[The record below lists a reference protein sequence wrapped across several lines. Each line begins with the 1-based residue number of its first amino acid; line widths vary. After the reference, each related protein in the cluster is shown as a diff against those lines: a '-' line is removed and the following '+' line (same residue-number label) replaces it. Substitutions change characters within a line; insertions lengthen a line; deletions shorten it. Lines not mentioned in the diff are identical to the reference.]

1 MDLSKAE
8 SKLQKDIMKQRQEH
22 LDKQNAEKATKESD
36 QPPVEDDKE
45 VAEEEQRPTGI
56 VQPKYKV
63 VHTFAV
69 NMMDAWEGHKG
80 TAEEGVLQKK
90 NQLPV
95 ELNVTIF
102 ATFADGMKDA
112 KLEIN
117 ERTLVF
123 EYPNLYYL
131 D

>member
-1 MDLSKAE
+1 
-8 SKLQKDIMKQRQEH
+8 
-22 LDKQNAEKATKESD
+22 
-36 QPPVEDDKE
+36 
-45 VAEEEQRPTGI
+45 
-56 VQPKYKV
+56 
-63 VHTFAV
+63 
-69 NMMDAWEGHKG
+69 MDAWEGHKG
-80 TAEEGVLQKK
+80 TAAEGVLQKK